1 MALPYEQQFMEG
13 LKVLEK
19 LASELGEIIVWL

>member
-19 LASELGEIIVWL
+19 FAAELGEIIVWL